1 MEISDAV
8 SFAISD
14 WWYGNR
20 LVYRPN
26 RIAASFS
33 IGFSS
38 NAYVVESVLMAAISH
53 EEAAALNLAH

>member
-1 MEISDAV
+1 MEIGDV
-8 SFAISD
+8 TSFAMLD
-14 WWYGNR
+14 CCNANQ
-20 LVYRPN
+20 LVYSPN